1 MSKFKQFKL
10 IVAAVLAV
18 LLVIVIIQNTREVE
32 TKLLFVTITMPRA
45 VLLMVTL
52 VLGFSI
58 GLLAAGWWSR
68 TPKPK

>member
-1 MSKFKQFKL
+1 MSKFNRLKL

-18 LLVIVIIQNTREVE
+18 LLVIVIIQNTGEVE

-58 GLLAAGWWSR
+58 GLLAAGRWSR